1 MLPLYDLTAQ
11 KRTVSVTV
19 NGDLYVKAKEA
30 GLDVSGIVEA
40 ALVEGL
46 KRKNKEAI
54 RAEIAAEMAALN
66 AFEAEHGSFADMVRK
81 HLKTC
86 DPNDAA

>member
-19 NGDLYVKAKEA
+19 NADLYTKAKDA
-30 GLDVSGIVEA
+30 GLDVSRIVEA
-40 ALVEGL
+40 VLIEALG
-46 KRKNKEAI
+46 RKNKEAI
-54 RAEIAAEMAALN
+54 QAEIAEEMAALN
-66 AFEAEHGSFADMVRK
+66 AYEAEHGSFADMVRK

-86 DPNDAA
+86 ESNDAV